1 MIELKNVKQIGTPRE
16 NNKIYIENMT
26 YNKIK
31 EDSYLEKRVY
41 VLMGHTERMGEKY
54 ATFVEAAIPVHEIE
68 FSAGVPK
75 WNSEIWSNVFREIKR
90 LYEDM
95 IIVGWAI
102 DIKGMSQKLTPDLER
117 VHREHFG
124 GVHQL
129 LFLLDTLEQ
138 EETFYIYKEN
148 KVVRK
153 DGFYIYYKARSKE
166 RIPITVL
173 PEKKREFHREE
184 PDVEVEVMVSENE
197 NHRGGKYRQ
206 MIQESERPKKDNG
219 NAGVAIAVAML
230 IFVLGVGIYENSDAL
245 QTNLLQNLDSTEVSG
260 EEIKESETEISGNKI
275 EIEVVPGSE

>member
-31 EDSYLEKRVY
+31 EDSYLEKRVF
-41 VLMGHTERMGEKY
+41 VLMGHTEHMGEKY
-54 ATFVEAAIPVHEIE
+54 ATFIEAAMIVRDIE
-68 FSAGVPK
+68 FSGGVPK
-75 WNSEIWSNVFREIKR
+75 WSNTSWNEVIRQIKR

-148 KVVRK
+148 KVVLK

-184 PDVEVEVMVSENE
+184 PDVEVEVMVSEIE

-260 EEIKESETEISGNKI
+260 EEIKESETEVSGNKI